1 MTAPGPTDS
10 SPAERW
16 PDALEAALARTR
28 GALSRCV
35 VLRETAST
43 QDHARAAGIEPGT
56 VVVAWRQ
63 TAGRGRLG
71 RAWADTG
78 TDGVAAT
85 FALPAAPPES
95 LAMRSAVAAASAA
108 RRFLAGDACG
118 VKWPNDVVVDG
129 RKLAG
134 VLVERIDGTALVGI
148 GINVRQT
155 SFPPPLDGH
164 ATSLAMHGPAPD
176 RLDVLAALFEEIGI
190 AFAADAADFERSDS
204 DSLEN
209 SLAEHDEEALISAR
223 LKAELAA
230 ARAERDTW
238 AARWAAV
245 DGKRA
250 RCLEELL
257 SLKGAIRVM
266 ARVRPPFGAE
276 AAPAHPQHL
285 PAPLE
290 HRAGCDGR
298 GGGAREVQEG
308 AGRQGHPG
316 ETNPQAGLAL
326 LETRPCPPSCGRVQ
340 QSGTPSTQKWQTF

>member
-1 MTAPGPTDS
+1 M
-10 SPAERW
+10 
-16 PDALEAALARTR
+16 
-28 GALSRCV
+28 
-35 VLRETAST
+35 LRETAST

-108 RRFLAGDACG
+108 RRFVAGDACG

-176 RLDVLAALFEEIGI
+176 RLDVLVALLEEIGI
-190 AFAADAADFERSDS
+190 AFTADEADIYRTYRALDRMSGRRCAFLTPAGQVEG
-204 DSLEN
+204 LV
-209 SLAEHDEEALISAR
+209 EE
-223 LKAELAA
+223 
-230 ARAERDTW
+230 
-238 AARWAAV
+238 V
-245 DGKRA
+245 DPLRG
-250 RCLEELL
+250 L
-257 SLKGAIRVM
+257 
-266 ARVRPPFGAE
+266 RVRDGTEVRF
-276 AAPAHPQHL
+276 L
-285 PAPLE
+285 PAATTSVVPPASGS
-290 HRAGCDGR
+290 RY
-298 GGGAREVQEG
+298 GGTHG
-308 AGRQGHPG
+308 
-316 ETNPQAGLAL
+316 
-326 LETRPCPPSCGRVQ
+326 PS
-340 QSGTPSTQKWQTF
+340 